1 MDLRKLRHA
10 VALARHLN
18 FTKAADALNLTQ
30 SALSRSIQSLEEECQ
45 LRLFDRNRNV
55 VAITATGREFIRHA
69 QLLLGKEAELLDMIS
84 HAARGD
90 GGNVALGMAPLAART
105 LLAPLMIDTIDN
117 PGFRATV
124 TIGTPKKLLPM
135 LLDES
140 VHICVCTGREIS
152 SSPLFV
158 SVPLAQFPLAMV
170 VRADHPLTGLR
181 DVVPA
186 DLERY
191 PLLRTRSL
199 ELSDN
204 DDGSLLEGLQKEP
217 SLTIEDY
224 DVLMKITS
232 GSDAV
237 WLTSPIS
244 AHEGIAD
251 GTLTAIPISWLAEA
265 PFAQMTAYYLKK
277 RTLSL
282 TAQKVLDHLAV
293 LSEAIFGP
301 KPVGN

>member
-1 MDLRKLRHA
+1 
-10 VALARHLN
+10 
-18 FTKAADALNLTQ
+18 
-30 SALSRSIQSLEEECQ
+30 
-45 LRLFDRNRNV
+45 
-55 VAITATGREFIRHA
+55 
-69 QLLLGKEAELLDMIS
+69 MIS

-140 VHICVCTGREIS
+140 LHICVCTGREIS

-158 SVPLAQFPLAMV
+158 SVPLAQFPLAIV
-170 VRADHPLTGLR
+170 VRADHPLTRSRNLM
-181 DVVPA
+181 PA

-199 ELSDN
+199 ELSD
-204 DDGSLLEGLQKEP
+204 DDDHGSVLEGLQKAP

-244 AHEGIAD
+244 AHEGIAN
-251 GTLTAIPISWLAEA
+251 GTLAAIPISWLPEE

-282 TAQKVLDHLAV
+282 TARKVLDNLV
-293 LSEAIFGP
+293 MLSEEIFGS
-301 KPVGN
+301 KPIGN

>member
-124 TIGTPKKLLPM
+124 AIGTPKKLLPM

-140 VHICVCTGREIS
+140 LHICVCTGREVS

-170 VRADHPLTGLR
+170 VRADHPLTRLR
-181 DVVPA
+181 DVAPP

-199 ELSDN
+199 ELSD
-204 DDGSLLEGLQKEP
+204 DDHGSVLEGLQKEP

-244 AHEGIAD
+244 AHERIAD
-251 GTLTAIPISWLAEA
+251 GTLTAIPISWLPEE

-301 KPVGN
+301 KPVVS